1 MFKETISYALLTSIV
16 LALSYLFN
24 VLLEMILFIIYY
36 YIIKGLFT
44 KQFHADTITTT
55 ARAAV
60 KLCYVITFSTQIAFV
75 FILVTFKLSYYINI
89 YLGILLGI
97 LSYILEDWLERV
109 IAQRRLLKNEDV
121 LIQACKDANISPI
134 ATNRMILRYIKG
146 YKIKEIARLE
156 AIEESAVWQSIRRCR
171 RKLNLNGDE

>member
-1 MFKETISYALLTSIV
+1 MFKETIVYALLTSLV

-44 KQFHADTITTT
+44 KQFHADIITTT

-97 LSYILEDWLERV
+97 VSYILEDWLERV
-109 IAQRRLLKNEDV
+109 LAQRKLLRNEDA
-121 LIQACKDANISPI
+121 LIQACKNAHISHNSM
-134 ATNRMILRYIKG
+134 NRMILRYIKG
-146 YKIKEIARLE
+146 YKIRDIARLE
-156 AIEESAVWQSIRRCR
+156 SVEESTIWQSIRRSR
-171 RKLNLNGDE
+171 RKLNLNDDE